1 LVCEKEIWQW
11 RFGPRKTQIRRRVDH
26 QPNRTLEHV
35 VQPQPLLLTAIHGR
49 LEEMLRSRSRVF
61 LFIFTIL
68 ACLGVY
74 SNISRRHHRTA
85 EKLRLEREYLSWDWS
100 DTPEEIACQS
110 APTGPTQN
118 SIPNVVHFIL
128 IAEEHKEA
136 ELEFYQYLAVK
147 AALLRLN
154 PEAIKI
160 HTYAFNT
167 SNEWWQRTKHR
178 ADLVIHEPQR
188 YLRTSDGRD
197 HKLRL
202 AHQTDVMRLEIL
214 RDQGGI
220 YLDTDVY
227 ALRSFS
233 SLLQSPKDLLMGH
246 EGGGRIGLGNAVI
259 VARPGSTFISRWLE
273 KYHESFDDR
282 PKMWNHHSI
291 VVPVKLAEQH
301 PEEICKLSPSTFF
314 WPTWSSADV
323 ALMHQPIFGDELS
336 ALERNMSQYSG
347 AMYPNQLAYH
357 AWGNIARREYLSKLT
372 PEFLLGVQTR
382 FNILLREIHNTEI

>member
-1 LVCEKEIWQW
+1 MFK
-11 RFGPRKTQIRRRVDH
+11 
-26 QPNRTLEHV
+26 
-35 VQPQPLLLTAIHGR
+35 
-49 LEEMLRSRSRVF
+49 SRSRALLLVF
-61 LFIFTIL
+61 AII

-74 SNISRRHHRTA
+74 STINRRHHRVA
-85 EKLRLEREYLSWDWS
+85 EKLRLEREYLSWDWI

-110 APTGPTQN
+110 TPTESTRNP
-118 SIPNVVHFIL
+118 IPNVVHFIL
-128 IAEEHKEA
+128 IAEEHEEA

-160 HTYAFNT
+160 HTYAFNEN
-167 SNEWWQRTKHR
+167 NEWWQMIKRHV
-178 ADLVIHEPQR
+178 DLVIHEPQR
-188 YLRTSDGRD
+188 YLRTSDGRS
-197 HKLRL
+197 HNLRL
-202 AHQTDVMRLEIL
+202 AHQTDVLRLEIL
-214 RDQGGI
+214 LKDGGI

-233 SLLQSPKDLLMGH
+233 SLLQSPRDLLMGH
-246 EGGGRIGLGNAVI
+246 EGGGRSGLGNAVM

-282 PKMWNHHSI
+282 PQMWNHHSI
-291 VVPVKLAEQH
+291 VVPVRLAEQH

-323 ALMHQPIFGDELS
+323 ALMHRPIFGDELS

-347 AMYPNQLAYH
+347 AMYLNQLAYH
-357 AWGNIARREYLSKLT
+357 AWGNIARREYLSKLN
-372 PEFLLGVQTR
+372 PDYLLDVQTR
-382 FNILLREIHNTEI
+382 FNILLREVYNTDI